1 MMRIMDVV
9 IFIGLIMYCISI
21 IIVTM
26 LIPDSPPSSLLLFTN
41 SAVEDTSSS
50 SAGLVAVVLAV
61 VFTDEVHILLP
72 HPHILPGSGDPGAIC
87 SGVMLSQ
94 SIRSGVR

>member
-26 LIPDSPPSSLLLFTN
+26 LIPDSPPSSLLFTN
-41 SAVEDTSSS
+41 SA
-50 SAGLVAVVLAV
+50 AV
-61 VFTDEVHILLP
+61 LP
-72 HPHILPGSGDPGAIC
+72 
-87 SGVMLSQ
+87 Q
-94 SIRSGVR
+94 R